1 LEDDNYA
8 TEIKCKQPT
17 IFRKSTVI
25 NTVRTDIYPEKCIP
39 IDIHRHDSVPH
50 QLRSTHPTRHFLALF
65 LSNDFP
71 PDAIHRSHERMGHA
85 VSPFRFHFIW
95 ASRHSVDYL
104 RDVVHKRLQTLTYLR
119 SIHMGRTH
127 WINTI
132 LPTKQ
137 DLERVFSN
145 EAMRK
150 RSYQFAVLGM
160 SLSNTF
166 DIQPS
171 QDFLRAIINT
181 LVDFDQFQDG
191 IDKSRIRFFR
201 GKPPKKGG
209 GNDFAMPLPDPG
221 ETSYLMAPHIP
232 YYLNYHQTLI
242 SLIDVISEVYQK
254 ISSLL
259 GFSPFP
265 ASSQMGPL
273 GMITP
278 YPGISYLFS
287 GDETARDGEESLL
300 GIALGTGGAA
310 TFGGHTSPSSWNPLW
325 ADMVNKIDTKLKKTI
340 TLLTKELDTFA
351 RNQIRDE
358 LASLDP
364 LLRNVTIHDLGRE
377 QYDFDGTV

>member
-1 LEDDNYA
+1 
-8 TEIKCKQPT
+8 
-17 IFRKSTVI
+17 
-25 NTVRTDIYPEKCIP
+25 
-39 IDIHRHDSVPH
+39 
-50 QLRSTHPTRHFLALF
+50 
-65 LSNDFP
+65 
-71 PDAIHRSHERMGHA
+71 MG
-85 VSPFRFHFIW
+85 
-95 ASRHSVDYL
+95 
-104 RDVVHKRLQTLTYLR
+104 K
-119 SIHMGRTH
+119 TH

-150 RSYQFAVLGM
+150 RSYRFAVLGM

-181 LVDFDQFQDG
+181 LVDFEQFQDG
-191 IDKSRIRFFR
+191 TDKSRIRLFR
-201 GKPPKKGG
+201 GSKPPKKGG
-209 GNDFAMPLPDPG
+209 GNDYAMSLPDPG

-232 YYLNYHQTLI
+232 YYLNYHETLI
-242 SLIDVISEVYQK
+242 SLVDVISEVYQK

-287 GDETARDGEESLL
+287 GEETVRDDEESLL
-300 GIALGTGGAA
+300 GIVFGSAGAA
-310 TFGGHTSPSSWNPLW
+310 TFGGLSSPTSWNPLW
-325 ADMVNKIDTKLKKTI
+325 ADMVNKIDSKLKKTI

-351 RNQIRDE
+351 RNAIRDE

-364 LLRNVTIHDLGRE
+364 LLRNVAINDLGRE
-377 QYDFDGTV
+377 QYDFEGNV